1 MNTVW
6 IFFLA
11 NEARR
16 LSTQIIFLMSFEHFM
31 TKNMDTA
38 NGALAAEM
46 FLFLFFTVAVLD
58 TSGAQMSQ

>member
-1 MNTVW
+1 
-6 IFFLA
+6 
-11 NEARR
+11 
-16 LSTQIIFLMSFEHFM
+16 MSFEHFM